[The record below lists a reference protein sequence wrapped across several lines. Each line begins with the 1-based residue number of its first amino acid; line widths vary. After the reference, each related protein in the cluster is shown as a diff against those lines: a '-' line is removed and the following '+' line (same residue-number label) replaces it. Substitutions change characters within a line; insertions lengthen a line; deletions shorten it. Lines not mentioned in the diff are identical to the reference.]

1 MENKMDNIRIPR
13 IEGLENCKDL
23 EEFRAALDAAGVK
36 GSLDCLNWPEWPEK
50 PSCRFS
56 LGWCREGLG
65 ILFDV
70 EGRDLR
76 ARALEDNGS
85 VWEDSCCELFI
96 ADPEDGPYY
105 NFELNCIGTL
115 LAAKR
120 KSRSE
125 CRHLDPPSLNKVLRF
140 STLPREEIE
149 IADEVMKW
157 SNGMFIPFS
166 LIGIDGSNPPETL
179 RLNIYKCGDKT
190 AHPHF
195 LSWAPIHMEKPDFH
209 RPEFFGTAIIER

>member
-1 MENKMDNIRIPR
+1 MKNLNIPY
-13 IEGLENCKDL
+13 IEGLEALSFEELDKTMELSATKDFISTVNWSGFPYKPTVS
-23 EEFRAALDAAGVK
+23 FRIARSASHIVIIY
-36 GSLDCLNWPEWPEK
+36 NV
-50 PSCRFS
+50 R
-56 LGWCREGLG
+56 GL
-65 ILFDV
+65 
-70 EGRDLR
+70 DLR
-76 ARALEDNGS
+76 AAALEDNGP
-85 VWEDSCCELFI
+85 VWEDSCCEFFVSH
-96 ADPEDGPYY
+96 PSDGTYY

-195 LSWAPIHMEKPDFH
+195 LSWAPIHTEKPDFH